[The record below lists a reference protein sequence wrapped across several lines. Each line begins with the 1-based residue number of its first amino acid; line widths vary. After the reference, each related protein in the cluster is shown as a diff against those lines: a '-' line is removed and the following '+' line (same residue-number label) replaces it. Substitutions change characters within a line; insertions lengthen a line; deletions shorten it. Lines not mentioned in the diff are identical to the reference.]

1 MIKPEVSVTQL
12 VQRDCL
18 VLSYTPCINE
28 LSADDHQDLYY
39 GQWVYYV
46 TSFYTYI
53 FSCGVYFKE
62 RSVG

>member
-1 MIKPEVSVTQL
+1 MSSVQMTI
-12 VQRDCL
+12 R
-18 VLSYTPCINE
+18 TCIY
-28 LSADDHQDLYY
+28 H

-53 FSCGVYFKE
+53 FNCGVYFKE